1 MDKIILMFIILTVF
15 LFISKLILLFIRKK
29 FNERFLNKTL
39 IFCFSVV
46 IILFTLTAVV
56 PYLMN
61 MRDYAAINADK
72 LNIQLYN
79 KYIDEYSEAARKQIA
94 QYKKMEEEMARISN
108 STQLQYWSKQ
118 VDEVSNALTNRI
130 KEFKDDI
137 LNLELDINK
146 LQARIEARYN
156 NKLYIIKR
164 QKCKLL

>member
-29 FNERFLNKTL
+29 LNERFLNKTL

-61 MRDYAAINADK
+61 VRDYAAINADK

-79 KYIDEYSEAARKQIA
+79 KYIEEYSEAAKEQIA
-94 QYKKMEEEMARISN
+94 QYKKMEEEMARISS

-130 KEFKDDI
+130 KGFKDDI

-164 QKCKLL
+164 